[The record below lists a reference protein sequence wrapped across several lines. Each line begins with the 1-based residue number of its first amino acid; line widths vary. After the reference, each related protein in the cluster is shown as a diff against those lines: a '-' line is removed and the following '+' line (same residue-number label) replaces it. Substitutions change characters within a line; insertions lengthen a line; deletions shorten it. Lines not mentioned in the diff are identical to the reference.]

1 MRQSL
6 ALELMALVAAI
17 AAALGTWTSAASAQD
32 TLRFGKIPSTVR
44 NVGSLYLSIAERKG
58 FFAHERIAIQSV
70 MIEGGTDRMVAALD
84 AGSVDIAHT
93 STPYLISAALAGS
106 NAVAIA
112 GEVGNPV
119 YTLIVRPEIASY
131 SDLKGKTIG
140 LSIGADTISITTRKL
155 LAKHGLRERDYHAKE
170 LVGTPVRFECLKR
183 GECAGVP
190 LGQPNDLTAVTE
202 GFKRLGDS
210 TEAVSAFQFQVI
222 AAHRSFAAANKDK
235 MVRFVRAIA
244 DAFRFIR
251 APENR
256 TEVVKAI
263 VEQTGSPEQ
272 IAHAVMVR
280 YFEPDRGAMP
290 RQAEIDLKGLAQ
302 VIDFMG
308 EAGTLKAPLPPAER
322 FVDLQYLRAAGIE

>member
-1 MRQSL
+1 MRRNL
-6 ALELMALVAAI
+6 ALVTAFVAVLNVLAG
-17 AAALGTWTSAASAQD
+17 AAAAQD
-32 TLRFGKIPSTVR
+32 VLRFGKIPSTVR

-58 FFAHERIAIQSV
+58 FFAREKLAIESV
-70 MIEGGTDRMVAALD
+70 LIEGGTDRMVAALD
-84 AGSVDIAHT
+84 AGTVDIAHT
-93 STPYLISAALAGS
+93 STPYLISAVLAGS

-119 YTLIVRPEIASY
+119 YTLIVRPEITSY
-131 SDLKGKTIG
+131 ADLKGKMIG

-155 LAKHGLRERDYHAKE
+155 LAKHGLRDNDYQTKE

-190 LGQPNDLTAVTE
+190 LGQPNDLRAVKD
-202 GFKRLGDS
+202 GFRRLGDS

-222 AAHRSFAAANKDK
+222 AVRRTFAAANKDK
-235 MVRFVRAIA
+235 VVRFVRAIA
-244 DAFRFIR
+244 DAFGFIR

-256 TEVVKAI
+256 AEVIKAI
-263 VEQTGSPEQ
+263 VEQTGSSEE
-272 IAHAVMVR
+272 IARAVMAL
-280 YFEPDRGAMP
+280 YLEPDRGAVP
-290 RQAEIDLKGLAQ
+290 RQAEIDLKGLEQ
-302 VIDFMG
+302 VIAFMG

>member
-1 MRQSL
+1 M
-6 ALELMALVAAI
+6 MAI
-17 AAALGTWTSAASAQD
+17 AAALGNCGSAASAQD

-58 FFAHERIAIQSV
+58 FFARERIAIQSV

-84 AGSVDIAHT
+84 AGTVDIAHT
-93 STPYLISAALAGS
+93 STPYLISAVLAGS

-119 YTLIVRPEIASY
+119 YTLIVQPEIASY
-131 SDLKGKTIG
+131 ADLKGKTIG

-155 LAKHGLRERDYHAKE
+155 LAKHGLGERDYQVKE

-190 LGQPNDLTAVTE
+190 LGQPNDLTALTE

-251 APENR
+251 APENGA
-256 TEVVKAI
+256 EVVKAI
-263 VEQTGSPEQ
+263 VDQTGSPEQ
-272 IAHAVMVR
+272 IARAVTAL

-302 VIDFMG
+302 VIDFMA
-308 EAGTLKAPLPPAER
+308 EAGTLKSPLPPAER